1 MDNLYS
7 PKENEKD
14 SISLVELIGPYV
26 RSWKAYAISIT
37 LCLTLAFV
45 YLKNATPIYKAT
57 TSLILHDEKNGG
69 NSIGALS
76 EFEGLGLLS
85 GGSSKV
91 ENELEVLKSR
101 NLIKSTI
108 EQLNVNISYW
118 LKDGLKRVAYY
129 QNTPFVFKPV
139 SEGVEN
145 SLDNLKLNVS
155 IINENEFQ
163 LSINDDTKS
172 KTYSWGNTI
181 TTKNFNFI
189 LIPNVDIINSYVGDQ
204 FVVVIQ
210 AMDLAI
216 DNLQSRIVFSASSKK
231 NNVIKLSLNDASK
244 QRAEDVLNTLVELYN
259 VNAIDSKKEVNLKT
273 ADFIKNRLDLIKE
286 ELAGIEENAE
296 SFKQEHRLL
305 DIQSQSSL
313 FSKSISKSKE
323 DLFKAE
329 TQIRLAE
336 FMSEHLIDKSKKFA
350 LIPVNLGLEN
360 SGLIDLSK
368 SYNDIVIE
376 RNRIVQS
383 TNVLNPVIKNIDN
396 QLNDL
401 KENIQ
406 TSLNNYIE
414 TLKITKQE
422 LESQEELINR
432 RIAAIPEKE
441 RKYRSI
447 ARQQE
452 LKESLYLFL
461 LQKYEETSLSLAA
474 TSSNSKVI
482 DLAYGARRPV
492 APVGRVIVLIGI
504 IIGLIIPTVIVY
516 IKELLNTK
524 VHNKKELENLVG
536 AIPVLGDIPKSG
548 TKDLRIRTTSDRS
561 SMAEA
566 FRILTTNMNFM
577 IGRGKDE
584 CKTICITSTIAGE
597 GKTYISANLSTVL
610 SFSKKK
616 ILLIGTDVRSPKMDD
631 YFTESQQHM
640 GLTNYLSDLSMKI
653 SDIVVKQSDNPFLD
667 VIFSG
672 IIPPNPVELLSSDRF
687 KELLDTVKEDY
698 DYIIMD
704 SAPVSLVTD
713 TLLISKY
720 ADMFVYVTRAEY
732 LDKRM
737 LEIPRNLFKQERLPN
752 MAMVLNDI
760 DIKKGYGTGYGYGYG
775 SYGEYGEKRKKKW
788 RLFGTEI

>member
-1 MDNLYS
+1 MNTVYN
-7 PKENEKD
+7 PQNEEKD
-14 SISLVELIGPYV
+14 NFSFIEIIAPYL
-26 RSWKAYAISIT
+26 RSWKAYVISIT
-37 LCLTLAFV
+37 ICLIGAIIYFRH
-45 YLKNATPIYKAT
+45 ATPIYLVS
-57 TSLILHDEKNGG
+57 TSIMLKEEKKGG
-69 NSIGALS
+69 GSIGALG
-76 EFEGLGLLS
+76 EFEDLGLGIGVS
-85 GGSSKV
+85 NV
-91 ENELEVLKSR
+91 DNELEILNSR
-101 NLIKSTI
+101 FLINKVI
-108 EQLNVNISYW
+108 ERLEVNISYW
-118 LKDGLKRVAYY
+118 QIDGFKKKAFYK
-129 QNTPFVFKPV
+129 NTPFVFKTIGE
-139 SEGVEN
+139 SILNYN
-145 SLDNLKLNVS
+145 SPISLKVIVL
-155 IINENEFQ
+155 NENEFSLQ
-163 LSINDDTKS
+163 INNETTS
-172 KTYSWGNTI
+172 NIYSWGNTI
-181 TTKNFNFI
+181 NYEGLKFI
-189 LIPNVDIINSYVGDQ
+189 LIPNLDSVKGFVSSEFVINVEPIDIAVDRLLGRLSYN
-204 FVVVIQ
+204 
-210 AMDLAI
+210 A
-216 DNLQSRIVFSASSKK
+216 SAKK
-231 NNVIKLSLNDASK
+231 NDVIKISLRDASQ
-244 QRAEDVLNTLVELYN
+244 QRAKDILNTLVDLYN
-259 VNAIDSKKEVNLKT
+259 SNAIEDKKEVNLKT
-273 ADFIKNRLDLIKE
+273 VDFIKTRLNLIKD
-286 ELAGIEENAE
+286 ELANIEENAE

-313 FSKSISKSKE
+313 FSESINRSKE
-323 DLFKAE
+323 ELFQSEK
-329 TQIRLAE
+329 QIRLAK
-336 FMSEHLIDKSKKFA
+336 FMSEHLIDKNEEFA
-350 LIPVNLGLEN
+350 LIPINIGIQN

-383 TNVLNPVIKNIDN
+383 TNILNPVIKNLDT
-396 QLNDL
+396 QLRDL
-401 KENIQ
+401 RENIQ
-406 TSLNNYIE
+406 LSLNNYIE

-422 LESQEELINR
+422 LELQEKNINAS
-432 RIAAIPEKE
+432 IAAIPEKE
-441 RKYRSI
+441 RQYRSI

-482 DLAYGARRPV
+482 DVAYGSRIPV
-492 APVGRVIVLIGI
+492 APVGKVILL
-504 IIGLIIPTVIVY
+504 IGLILGLMFPTIIVY

-524 VHNKKELENLVG
+524 VHNKKELESLVG
-536 AIPVLGDIPKSG
+536 AIPVLGDIPKSE
-548 TKDLRIRTTSDRS
+548 TKDLRIKTTSDRS

-616 ILLIGTDVRSPKMDD
+616 VLLIGTDVRSPKMAD
-631 YFTESQQHM
+631 YFVESQQHM

-653 SDIVVKQSDNPFLD
+653 SDIILKQSDNPFLD

-672 IIPPNPVELLSSDRF
+672 IVPPNPVELLSSERF
-687 KELLDTVKEDY
+687 KNLLEEVKGEY

-720 ADMFVYVTRAEY
+720 ADMFIYVTRAEY

-737 LEIPRNLFKQERLPN
+737 LEIPRNLYKQERLPN

-760 DIKKGYGTGYGYGYG
+760 DVKKGYGTGYGYGYG

-788 RLFGTEI
+788 RIFGTPI

>member
-7 PKENEKD
+7 PQENEKD
-14 SISLVELIGPYV
+14 TISLVELIGPYI
-26 RSWKAYAISIT
+26 RSWKAYAVSVT
-37 LCLTLAFV
+37 VCLIMAFV

-57 TSLILHDEKNGG
+57 TSLMLNDEKSGG

-76 EFEGLGLLS
+76 EFEGLGLLG

-91 ENELEVLKSR
+91 ENELEILKSR

-108 EQLNVNISYW
+108 EKLNVNISYW

-129 QNTPFVFKPV
+129 KHTPFLFKPV
-139 SEGVEN
+139 SEGVDN
-145 SLDNLKLNVS
+145 SLNNLKLNVS
-155 IINENEFQ
+155 IINEHEFK

-172 KTYSWGNTI
+172 ETYSWGSTI
-181 TTKNFNFI
+181 STENFNFI
-189 LIPNVDIINSYVGDQ
+189 LIPDVEIINSYIGNQ
-204 FVVVIQ
+204 FVVVVQ

-259 VNAIDSKKEVNLKT
+259 SNAIDSKKEVNLKT

-336 FMSEHLIDKSKKFA
+336 YMSEHLIDKSKKFA

-383 TNVLNPVIKNIDN
+383 TNVLNPVIKNLDT

-406 TSLNNYIE
+406 TSLNNYIQ

-441 RKYRSI
+441 RQYRSI

-474 TSSNSKVI
+474 TSSNSRVI
-482 DLAYGARRPV
+482 DVAYGTRRPV
-492 APVGRVIVLIGI
+492 APVGRVILLIGFI
-504 IIGLIIPTVIVY
+504 VGLVIPTVIVY

-548 TKDLRIRTTSDRS
+548 TKDLRIKTTSDRS

-577 IGRGKDE
+577 IGRGRDE
-584 CKTICITSTIAGE
+584 CKTICITSTISGE

-616 ILLIGTDVRSPKMDD
+616 VLLIGTDVRSPKMAD
-631 YFTESQQHM
+631 YFVESQQHM
-640 GLTNYLSDLSMKI
+640 GLTNYLSDLTMKV

-672 IIPPNPVELLSSDRF
+672 IIPPNPVELLSSERF
-687 KELLDTVKEDY
+687 NDLLEEVKKDY
-698 DYIIMD
+698 DYIILD

-720 ADMFVYVTRAEY
+720 ADMFIYVTRAEY

-737 LEIPRNLFKQERLPN
+737 LEIPRNLYKQERLPN

-760 DIKKGYGTGYGYGYG
+760 DVKKGYGTGYGYGYG
-775 SYGEYGEKRKKKW
+775 TYGEYGEKRKKKW
-788 RLFGTEI
+788 RLFGAEI